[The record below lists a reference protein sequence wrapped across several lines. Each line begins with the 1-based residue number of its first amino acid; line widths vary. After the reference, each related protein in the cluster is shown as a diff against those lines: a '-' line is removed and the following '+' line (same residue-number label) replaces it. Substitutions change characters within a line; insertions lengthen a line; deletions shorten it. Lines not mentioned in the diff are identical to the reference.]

1 MASSVSSERAF
12 SQEGLTISKRRSR
25 LKGDI
30 VEALQCV
37 KCSIRQDLLFAEPG
51 PSSITEA
58 MEDSENDSGN
68 EDGADDFVWDELLI
82 DEDKDDGIEMSD
94 SQ

>member
-1 MASSVSSERAF
+1 MSHCLFFEQSCLITSY
-12 SQEGLTISKRRSR
+12 SQEACQAWKSG
-25 LKGDI
+25 
-30 VEALQCV
+30 Q
-37 KCSIRQDLLFAEPG
+37 LLFAEPG

-58 MEDSENDSGN
+58 VEDSENDSGN